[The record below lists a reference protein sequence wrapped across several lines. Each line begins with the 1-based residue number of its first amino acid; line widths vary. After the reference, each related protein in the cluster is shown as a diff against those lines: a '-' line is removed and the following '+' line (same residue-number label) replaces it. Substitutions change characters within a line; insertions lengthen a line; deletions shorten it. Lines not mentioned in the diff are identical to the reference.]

1 MPRAPKHCGRNGCRV
16 LVHPPAKH
24 CPQHVGWNM
33 SPRTASA
40 QATNRHHWRTVIR
53 PQVLARD
60 GYRCQLAIPGICLGT
75 ADDVDHIIE
84 VSAGGQD
91 TVENGRAV
99 CKPCHRRRTAVSAAN
114 TRHHR

>member
-1 MPRAPKHCGRNGCRV
+1 MPRAPKMCGRNGCRV

-53 PQVLARD
+53 PQALARD
-60 GYRCQLAIPGICLGT
+60 GYRCQLAIPGLCIGHAT
-75 ADDVDHIIE
+75 EVDHIIE

-91 TVENGRAV
+91 TLDNARSA
-99 CKPCHRRRTAVSAAN
+99 CRPCHRRRTAVSAAN
-114 TRHHR
+114 TRHHP